1 MCVPLYS
8 SVKRFCSWIG
18 IVNTS
23 LCKHRPGSLSCGH
36 SDGLFVR
43 ERSRP
48 NSYLSSS
55 RPWRCKAVAPF
66 LCVISSKWYPT
77 QSSATLKMI
86 DPQVSKC
93 NKFKM
98 LLMPRW
104 TLNTSL
110 ACVSVMEKRYWS
122 QSRRKH
128 SKLVLYTY
136 IGPLNHFA
144 FLCNMCNRTV
154 LLVLYNFYLS
164 FYWE

>member
-1 MCVPLYS
+1 MRTVVLVGKAVLF
-8 SVKRFCSWIG
+8 VK
-18 IVNTS
+18 TS

-36 SDGLFVR
+36 SDGLSASGLGLIHIWAPLDCDDV
-43 ERSRP
+43 
-48 NSYLSSS
+48 
-55 RPWRCKAVAPF
+55 KAVAPF

-104 TLNTSL
+104 TLYTPL
-110 ACVSVMEKRYWS
+110 ARVSVMEKHYWS

-128 SKLVLYTY
+128 SKLVLFTY
-136 IGPLNHFA
+136 IGPL
-144 FLCNMCNRTV
+144 TSYTISKWVKKYV
-154 LLVLYNFYLS
+154 LVS
-164 FYWE
+164 FH